1 VRTTAFSLVI
11 LGVITLGGPGCAP
24 LRNRRCPAVCAPGA
38 DCVVFVADGAGDFQQ
53 ASYHLK
59 QLILRDH
66 LPLNAVTFEWS
77 HGYLHTLADQ
87 THYRWARMQ
96 GHRLA
101 ETLLAYHAEHPGMR
115 IYLMGH
121 SAGAAVVLTA
131 VEELPPDMVEGIVLL
146 NPSISATYD
155 LRPALAN
162 VRCAIDVFHSRADWI
177 YLGVATR
184 LVGTI
189 DRSHRIPA
197 GRYGFRPIG
206 DDPEEAAL
214 YSKLRQHAWEPAD
227 RRLGHNGGHYGA
239 YQFDYLRANV
249 VPIFLHPGAPQF
261 LESL

>member
-1 VRTTAFSLVI
+1 MRTSWFTLVI
-11 LGVITLGGPGCAP
+11 LAVITLSGPGCAP

-38 DCVVFVADGAGDFQQ
+38 DCVVFVADGAGNFQQ
-53 ASYHLK
+53 ASTHLK
-59 QLILRDH
+59 QLVLRDQ

-87 THYRWARMQ
+87 TQYRWARMQ
-96 GHRLA
+96 GDRLA
-101 ETLLAYHAEHPGMR
+101 ETILACRAANPCMR

-131 VEELPPDMVEGIVLL
+131 VEELPPCTVEGIVLL
-146 NPSISATYD
+146 APSISATYD
-155 LRPALAN
+155 LRPALSK

-184 LVGTI
+184 VVGTI

-197 GRYGFRPIG
+197 GRYGFRPVG
-206 DDPEEAAL
+206 GEPEEVAL

-227 RRLGHNGGHYGA
+227 RRLGHHGGHYGA
-239 YQFDYLRANV
+239 YQFDYLRTNI
-249 VPIFLHPGAPQF
+249 VPIFLP
-261 LESL
+261 